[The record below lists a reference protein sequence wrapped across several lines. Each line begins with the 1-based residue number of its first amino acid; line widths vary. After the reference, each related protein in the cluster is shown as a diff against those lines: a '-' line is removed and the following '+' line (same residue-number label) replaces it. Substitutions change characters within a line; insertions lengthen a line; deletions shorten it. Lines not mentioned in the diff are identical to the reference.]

1 MPEERSI
8 FSGKLSDAEL
18 EEHWWAC
25 YDASRE
31 RFGGTGEKAIKKK
44 WAKLFA
50 AYGSDFLTKAEKE
63 YLLSTERP
71 PVEINLLT
79 AKINAVRG
87 SIASSR
93 MEAVFKPHSDSDIAN
108 VKAGWM
114 TQLVRKAFTDC
125 GAYDEM
131 DQVFHN
137 DLITG
142 YGAAEL
148 YLDTS
153 RIPFRGILRKRSLH
167 SLWPDPDACGMNL
180 RDKTFDI
187 FVIPTLVEKVLGTWG
202 DDPEKEQKIQQHAE
216 QWGTLGAG
224 ERSTT
229 KRGGRSAGGSGK
241 DSLRGKVEIALF
253 IYQRWMKRV
262 RWYDPERG
270 VRRDTLREELEARRA
285 ELEKITDPSG
295 MPLYEPIEEEEYRGE
310 TWYRAHLMLGGF
322 ETKKKDK
329 AARGLLILDHE
340 ESPRIGSTFEW
351 LTGLAQ
357 EEPDKERV
365 LFFNIMDI
373 AYGLQM
379 VLNRTLQEELAI
391 LAREAK
397 GGLYYAEE
405 AVPDDYPGGE
415 AAWIKDQS
423 KPGSA
428 TKIAAEGWD
437 RWKQKELPRIPPG
450 LDRMEEKLV
459 QWIGQAMAITDA
471 FVGSVQQERS
481 AVYLSNLQQQG
492 LVTLGPVLGPYVAFI
507 KNCGVAMAEILIR
520 HLPTSDIDR
529 LLDYPEFE
537 GLTHQVNEETGE
549 PEPMLVN
556 DPDAPVMD
564 ETTGEQAFDQQT
576 GEPLYEQI
584 PITAGYVLKQEN
596 PLDYEVNVD
605 TGQATIS
612 LRYAIW
618 EMVEQ
623 GILQTMQN
631 ALPPKAFRHFL
642 MFMVRNIPITG
653 EQGSQLAKDIEKAIE
668 EEDELQTLEGVKEYL
683 GTLPPEQ
690 VQQALQEVAGALGI
704 QLGGEEQPPGKPPS
718 TSIRFSDLPP
728 SGRVQ
733 LAAQAGI
740 QLSEDE
746 TIPPEVPPEEMGGGL
761 TGAGPVG

>member
-1 MPEERSI
+1 MAGEPSV
-8 FSGKLSDAEL
+8 FTGKLSGGDL
-18 EEHWWAC
+18 EEHFFQC

-31 RFGGTGEKAIKKK
+31 RFGGTGERAVKKQ

-63 YLLSTERP
+63 YLLSTDRP

-125 GAYDEM
+125 GAYDEL
-131 DQVFHN
+131 DQCFFN
-137 DLITG
+137 DLVTG
-142 YGAAEL
+142 YGAAEM

-153 RIPFRGILRKRSLH
+153 RIPFRGMLRKAQLH
-167 SLWPDPDACGMNL
+167 EMWPDPDACTLNL
-180 RDKTFDI
+180 KDKTFDI
-187 FVIPTLVEKVLGTWG
+187 RVRKALVEQVIARWEGREEEIK
-202 DDPEKEQKIQQHAE
+202 QHAE

-229 KRGGRSAGGSGK
+229 KRGGRSTGGGGK
-241 DSLRGKVEIALF
+241 DSLRGKVEIAQF

-270 VRRDTLREELEARRA
+270 VRRDTLPEELEARRT
-285 ELEKITDPSG
+285 ELERITDPNG

-351 LTGLAQ
+351 VTGLAQ

-365 LFFNIMDI
+365 LFFNIMGI

-397 GGLYYAEE
+397 GGLFYAEE
-405 AVPDDYPGGE
+405 AVPDEYPGGE

-428 TKIAAEGWD
+428 TKIATEGWD
-437 RWKQKELPRIPPG
+437 RFQQKELPRIPSG

-549 PEPMLVN
+549 LEPMFVN

-564 ETTGEQAFDQQT
+564 EATGEQAFDPQT

-584 PITAGYVLKQEN
+584 PVTAGYALKQEN

-631 ALPPKAFRHFL
+631 ALPAKAFRHFL

-690 VQQALQEVAGALGI
+690 VQQALQDVAGALGI
-704 QLGGEEQPPGKPPS
+704 QLGGEQPAGKPPS
-718 TSIRFSDLPP
+718 TSISFKDLPP
-728 SGRVQ
+728 SGQVQ

-740 QLSEDE
+740 QISEE
-746 TIPPEVPPEEMGGGL
+746 EALPPEVPPEEMGGEMPL
-761 TGAGPVG
+761 DSEAPPA